1 VSENEWLASRFES
14 DRPRLRA
21 VAFRVLGSMAEAD
34 DAVQEA
40 WLRIARSDASAV
52 ENMSGWLTTIVARVS
67 LNMLQSRNSRR
78 EELSD
83 AVDGDGSG
91 EGIPDPEQEAVLAD
105 SVGAAMLVI
114 LDALSPA
121 ERLAFVLHDMF
132 AVPFDEIAP
141 IVNRS
146 PAAARQLASRARRR
160 LQRQGGDGG
169 EAPGGAGAE
178 PAGAEAPGADGWA
191 ALGEDDAERASTG
204 TGRLEGGEAEKAEFI
219 RAFLTA
225 SREGDF
231 EALLATL
238 APDIVVRTDEHAVR
252 VGVATGMGVA
262 EEIRGADAVTRAFAR
277 LTWAPVPAVIDGR
290 AGLAYVH
297 DGVPR
302 VVFRFAFAGG
312 LISGIDI
319 QADLAGLDVAV
330 A

>member
-1 VSENEWLASRFES
+1 VVSENEWLASRFEL

-21 VAFRVLGSMAEAD
+21 VAFRVLGSMPEAD
-34 DAVQEA
+34 DAVQET

-78 EELSD
+78 EDLSD
-83 AVDGDGSG
+83 AVDGEVPESR
-91 EGIPDPEQEAVLAD
+91 EMDPEQEAMLAD

-114 LDALSPA
+114 LDTLSPA

-141 IVNRS
+141 IVSRS

-160 LQRQGGDGG
+160 IQRQGADGD
-169 EAPGGAGAE
+169 EPGGAGD
-178 PAGAEAPGADGWA
+178 AGVPGG
-191 ALGEDDAERASTG
+191 GG
-204 TGRLEGGEAEKAEFI
+204 TGDGASATVTPLEGAEAEKAAFI
-219 RAFLTA
+219 RAFLAA

-238 APDIVVRTDEHAVR
+238 APDIVVRTDEQAVR
-252 VGVATGMGVA
+252 VGVTTGMGVA

-277 LTWAPVPAVIDGR
+277 LTWAPVPALIDGR
-290 AGLAYVH
+290 PGLAYVH

-319 QADLAGLDVAV
+319 QADLAGLDVV
-330 A
+330 VC